1 MSLVPGRPCSGHLV
15 ELFENFQ
22 LARSDVDVGP
32 DLGDGS
38 YGLLWSP
45 VVHLKGRVG
54 KSEKGRS
61 RY

>member
-1 MSLVPGRPCSGHLV
+1 M
-15 ELFENFQ
+15 ELFENLQ